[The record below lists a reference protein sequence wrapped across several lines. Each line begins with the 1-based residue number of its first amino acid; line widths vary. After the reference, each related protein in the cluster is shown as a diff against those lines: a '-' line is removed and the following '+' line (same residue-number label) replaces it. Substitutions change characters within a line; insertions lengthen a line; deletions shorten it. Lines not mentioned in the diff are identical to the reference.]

1 LDVAIDNMELAV
13 DGGNQDMIPTE
24 ENMLD
29 SVATAEEV
37 KWGAGEWGTPEVEDS
52 TGVLQY

>member
-1 LDVAIDNMELAV
+1 MDVAIDNMELAV
-13 DGGNQDMIPTE
+13 AGGNQDMIPTE

-29 SVATAEEV
+29 SVAMAEEV

-52 TGVLQY
+52 TGVLQC